1 MSKIILEHEGRDR
14 LQAEGLDIVPGTF
27 CRTEAEV
34 LEAAESLGYPL
45 VIKVVSPDVIHKSEF
60 GGVRLNIEDQSAL
73 LAEYRSMLGHI
84 KSLVPDADI
93 KGVLV
98 LKQVKPQA
106 EVIVGATTDPQF
118 GPVIMVGL
126 GGIFVE
132 IFKDLSFGIA
142 PVDRKEATL
151 MLESLKAYPILMGAR
166 GRVPVNLDK
175 LLDLIVKVSE
185 YVVEH
190 AVDEMDLN
198 PVFCVGDDVLIGD
211 VRILL
216 A

>member
-1 MSKIILEHEGRDR
+1 MSTVILEHEGRER
-14 LQAEGLDIVPGTF
+14 LLAEGLEVVSGSF
-27 CRTEAEV
+27 CRTEDELLEV
-34 LEAAESLGYPL
+34 ADSLGYPL

-60 GGVRLNIEDQSAL
+60 GGVRLNIESKEDL
-73 LAEYRSMLGHI
+73 LSEYRAMLDHI
-84 KSLVPDADI
+84 EMLVPGADI
-93 KGVLV
+93 QGVLV
-98 LKQVKPQA
+98 LEQVKPQV

-142 PVDRKEATL
+142 PVDHKEAAA
-151 MLESLKAYPILMGAR
+151 MLESLRAYPILKGAR
-166 GRVPVNLDK
+166 GRVPVNLEK
-175 LLDLIVKVSE
+175 LIDLIVKVSE

-190 AVDEMDLN
+190 KIGEMDLN
-198 PVFCVGDDVLIGD
+198 PVFCVGDDILIGD